1 MAGLTEGQRS
11 DGLTGEAR
19 VGRVGDG
26 HSFLLRVKPDQEKF
40 CLKTS
45 VSPLTLK
52 ADDICITKQEAHGH
66 MTPHHFL

>member
-45 VSPLTLK
+45 LSPLTLK
-52 ADDICITKQEAHGH
+52 ADDTFASLNRKH
-66 MTPHHFL
+66 MVT